1 MFDTPLAENSHLSQ
15 RTPVLRQDDSAT
27 LKAMPSR
34 RRSASPACAIPA
46 AEPFEPPFNSEQS
59 PLGDTSA
66 EPLLLELYNQYLE
79 DRDSA
84 GLILRTAEAYSTGTL
99 ERLATHQSREVRRA
113 SIVALCLIGGY
124 ECNATVG
131 RAMADEDRAVRILAE
146 NGIRWLWR
154 RDGNPRQQ
162 RELAVIIRLNT
173 SKAASEAFDR
183 ADRLVDAAPTMGEA
197 WNQRAISHFNLKRFT
212 AAIGD
217 CRQAL
222 ELNPYHF
229 AAAVGMGQCH
239 IEKGEDHRALE
250 CFQRALGLNRNLE
263 GVRACVRYLKRALE
277 DR

>member
-1 MFDTPLAENSHLSQ
+1 MGD
-15 RTPVLRQDDSAT
+15 
-27 LKAMPSR
+27 KA
-34 RRSASPACAIPA
+34 C
-46 AEPFEPPFNSEQS
+46 
-59 PLGDTSA
+59 
-66 EPLLLELYNQYLE
+66 EPLLLTLYNRYLE

-84 GLILRTAEAYSTGTL
+84 GLILHTAEVYSTGTL
-99 ERLATHQSREVRRA
+99 QRLASHQNREVRRA
-113 SIVALCLIGGY
+113 AIVALCLIGGY

-131 RAMADEDRAVRILAE
+131 RAMSDEDRAVRILAE

-173 SKAASEAFDR
+173 SRATTEAHQL
-183 ADRLVDAAPTMGEA
+183 ADRLVDSAPQLGEA
-197 WNQRAISHFNLKRFT
+197 WNQRAIAQFNLKHYT

-239 IEKGEDHRALE
+239 IEKGEDRLALE
-250 CFQRALGLNRNLE
+250 CFQRALRLNRNLE
-263 GVRACVRYLKRALE
+263 GVRACIRYLQRTLE

>member
-1 MFDTPLAENSHLSQ
+1 MGEQ
-15 RTPVLRQDDSAT
+15 
-27 LKAMPSR
+27 
-34 RRSASPACAIPA
+34 AS
-46 AEPFEPPFNSEQS
+46 
-59 PLGDTSA
+59 
-66 EPLLLELYNQYLE
+66 EPLLLALYNRYLE

-99 ERLATHQSREVRRA
+99 ERLATHQRREVRRA
-113 SIVALCLIGGY
+113 AVVALCLIGGY
-124 ECNATVG
+124 ECNATIG
-131 RAMADEDRAVRILAE
+131 RAMSDEDRAVRILAE

-173 SKAASEAFDR
+173 SKAATEAYER
-183 ADRLVDAAPTMGEA
+183 ADRLVNSAPQLAEA
-197 WNQRAISHFNLKRFT
+197 WNQRAISQFNLKRYT

-239 IEKGEDHRALE
+239 IEKGEDRMALE
-250 CFQRALGLNRNLE
+250 CFQRALQLNRNLE
-263 GVRACVRYLKRALE
+263 GVRACVRYLQRALE

>member
-1 MFDTPLAENSHLSQ
+1 MGD
-15 RTPVLRQDDSAT
+15 
-27 LKAMPSR
+27 KA
-34 RRSASPACAIPA
+34 C
-46 AEPFEPPFNSEQS
+46 
-59 PLGDTSA
+59 
-66 EPLLLELYNQYLE
+66 EPLLLAIYNRYLE

-84 GLILRTAEAYSTGTL
+84 GLILRTSEAYSIGTL
-99 ERLATHQSREVRRA
+99 QRLASHQRREVRRA
-113 SIVALCLIGGY
+113 AIVALCLIGGY

-131 RAMADEDRAVRILAE
+131 RAMSDEDRAVRILAE

-173 SKAASEAFDR
+173 SKAASEAHQR
-183 ADRLVDAAPTMGEA
+183 ADQLVDSAPRIGEA
-197 WNQRAISHFNLKRFT
+197 WNQRAIAQFNLKRFT

-239 IEKGEDHRALE
+239 IEKGEDRLALE
-250 CFQRALGLNRNLE
+250 CFQRALRLNRNLE
-263 GVRACVRYLKRALE
+263 GVRACVRYLQRTLE

>member
-1 MFDTPLAENSHLSQ
+1 VGD
-15 RTPVLRQDDSAT
+15 
-27 LKAMPSR
+27 KA
-34 RRSASPACAIPA
+34 C
-46 AEPFEPPFNSEQS
+46 
-59 PLGDTSA
+59 
-66 EPLLLELYNQYLE
+66 EPLLLAIYNRYLE

-84 GLILRTAEAYSTGTL
+84 GLILRTSEAYSIGTL
-99 ERLATHQSREVRRA
+99 QRLASHQRREVRRA
-113 SIVALCLIGGY
+113 AIVALCLIGGY

-131 RAMADEDRAVRILAE
+131 RAMSDEDRAVRILAE

-173 SKAASEAFDR
+173 SKAASEAHQR
-183 ADRLVDAAPTMGEA
+183 ADQLVDSAPRIGEA
-197 WNQRAISHFNLKRFT
+197 WNQRAIAQFNLKRFT

-239 IEKGEDHRALE
+239 IEKGEDRLALE
-250 CFQRALGLNRNLE
+250 CFQRALRLNRNLE
-263 GVRACVRYLKRALE
+263 GVRACVRYLQRTLE